1 MSQNGGVP
9 GPDPLLDRPDWAP
22 SWVPSIDD
30 VRQVRYLRWALVA
43 VFVAGLTSCVVRG
56 ADGPADPRLGVA
68 SGPSQLAATF
78 GTVLVEI
85 ATASGEVVALCLLH
99 ADRPEERTRGLAGAT
114 DLEGFDGVL
123 FANDDPVETEFA
135 NVDTVMAL
143 TITWWRDDGSFVA
156 QADMEPC
163 LSPDPDACPRYP
175 PGGAYQWAIEAPRGE
190 LAARGVDPAAVLV
203 VGTESCTPA

>member
-1 MSQNGGVP
+1 MP

-22 SWVPSIDD
+22 SWTPSIDD
-30 VRQVRYLRWALVA
+30 ARQVRYLRWALVA

-56 ADGPADPRLGVA
+56 ANGPADPQLGPA
-68 SGPSQLAATF
+68 SVPSQLAAAF

-85 ATASGEVVALCLLH
+85 VTSSGDVVALCLLH

-123 FANDDPVETEFA
+123 FANDAPVETEFA
-135 NVDTVMAL
+135 MIDTAMPL
-143 TITWWRDDGSFVA
+143 TITWWGEDGALVSR
-156 QADMEPC
+156 ADMAPC

-175 PGGAYQWAIEAPRGE
+175 PGGPYRWAIETPPGALGAKGVHGD
-190 LAARGVDPAAVLV
+190 AALL
-203 VGTESCTPA
+203 VGTESCTPT